1 MSTAKIQV
9 NAMSK
14 STREAIVDKLR
25 ACQTEEQLLAYDAQF
40 NIESNTGPLYLVI
53 CEFLHNR
60 TISRA
65 IAAKWL
71 KTLLEDRENKLRIV
85 SVKT

>member
-1 MSTAKIQV
+1 MSTAKSQI

-25 ACQTEEQLLAYDAQF
+25 ACQTDEQLLEFDAQF
-40 NIESNTGPLYLVI
+40 NIEGNLGPLYIVI

-71 KTLLEDRENKLRIV
+71 KTLIEDRENKLRIV
-85 SVKT
+85 SVEN

>member
-1 MSTAKIQV
+1 MSTAKSQV

-25 ACQTEEQLLAYDAQF
+25 ACQTDEQLLEFDAQF
-40 NIESNTGPLYLVI
+40 NSESNVGPLYLVI

-60 TISRA
+60 TISHA
-65 IAAKWL
+65 IASKWL
-71 KTLLEDRENKLRIV
+71 KTLLEDRENKLRIL
-85 SVKT
+85 SVKA